1 MKLLPTY
8 AKLNFKINF
17 HSQWF
22 THLLTLGL
30 TLFVASCTSTQAGSI
45 HAGNS
50 TYGAAKSAI
59 GKKKIQAAGD
69 QAKLIHPDSKGFA
82 FLRDDMDR
90 ASLRKVLK
98 NQFDVMQ
105 EADLTQ
111 KVYLGQWTLTL
122 GQLRKNLQAFM
133 DLIDENLPPR
143 EFSNRVQEEYVLHK
157 AGKGKKKQ
165 FVITGYYT
173 PVIEASMVQTE
184 EYQYPLYRMPS
195 DESNFRLVSQSHE
208 SAPATKPKTWKRY
221 TREQID
227 RDGVLKGKGLEIAWL
242 KDDLDRFFL
251 HIQGSGTLKFRDGT
265 TQGVQYISANSYTY
279 KGIGKLMV
287 RDGAIKLSQG
297 SMQGIKHYLRNNP
310 HDIPKYFFQNKRY
323 IYFNFSDLD
332 PLGSGGGEL
341 VAGRSIATDKSYYP
355 AGALAFLKFRK
366 PVLDSEGR
374 IKRWIPT
381 SRFVADQDTGNAIR
395 GPGRADL
402 YFGKGHLSGA
412 QAGHFKERGEIYY
425 LMKKDLLTSIR

>member
-1 MKLLPTY
+1 MKSHFS
-8 AKLNFKINF
+8 KSNFKINF

-22 THLLTLGL
+22 THLFTLSL
-30 TLFVASCTSTQAGSI
+30 TLFVAACTSTQAGSI
-45 HAGNS
+45 DLGNS
-50 TYGAAKSAI
+50 SFGTMASAT
-59 GKKKIQAAGD
+59 GKKKIQSAGD
-69 QAKLIHPDSKGFA
+69 QAKLIQPESKQFA
-82 FLRDDMDR
+82 FLQDDMDR

-98 NQFDVMQ
+98 NQVDVMQ

-111 KVYLGQWTLTL
+111 KVYLGQWSLTL
-122 GQLRKNLQAFM
+122 DHLRKNLQAFM
-133 DLIDENLPPR
+133 ALIDENLPPR
-143 EFSNRVQEEYVLHK
+143 EFSNRVQEEYVFHK

-173 PVIEASMVQTE
+173 PMINASMVQTD

-195 DESNFRLVSQSHE
+195 DKSNFRVESQSDDPT
-208 SAPATKPKTWKRY
+208 SATSKPISWKRF
-221 TREQID
+221 TRGQID
-227 RDGVLKGKGLEIAWL
+227 RDGVLKGKGLEIAWIR
-242 KDDLDRFFL
+242 DDLDRFFL

-265 TQGVQYISANSYTY
+265 TQVVQYIAANGYTY
-279 KGIGKLMV
+279 KGIGKLMIN
-287 RDGAIKLSQG
+287 DGAIKLSQG

-323 IYFNFSDLD
+323 IFFRFSDLD

-341 VAGRSIATDKSYYP
+341 VAGRSIATDKLYYP

-366 PVLDSEGR
+366 PILDSEGR
-374 IKRWIPT
+374 IKRWVPT

>member
-1 MKLLPTY
+1 MKSQSS
-8 AKLNFKINF
+8 KSNFKITFRN
-17 HSQWF
+17 QWF

-30 TLFVASCTSTQAGSI
+30 TLFVAACTSTQAGSI
-45 HAGNS
+45 DLGNS
-50 TYGAAKSAI
+50 SFGAMASAN
-59 GKKKIQAAGD
+59 GKKKIQPAGE
-69 QAKLIHPDSKGFA
+69 QAKLVQPESKQFA
-82 FLRDDMDR
+82 FLHDDMDR

-98 NQFDVMQ
+98 NQLAVMQ
-105 EADLTQ
+105 EANLTQ

-122 GQLRKNLQAFM
+122 GHLRKNLQAFLA
-133 DLIDENLPPR
+133 LIDENLPPR
-143 EFSNRVQEEYVLHK
+143 EFSNRVQEEYMFHK

-173 PVIEASMVQTE
+173 PMIDASMVQTD

-195 DESNFRLVSQSHE
+195 DKSNFRVESQSDDST
-208 SAPATKPKTWKRY
+208 SATSKPISWKRF
-221 TREQID
+221 TRKQID
-227 RDGVLKGKGLEIAWL
+227 RDGVLKGKGLEIAWVR
-242 KDDLDRFFL
+242 DDLDRFFL

-265 TQGVQYISANSYTY
+265 TQVVQYIAANGYSY

-287 RDGAIKLSQG
+287 KDGAIKLSQG

-323 IYFNFSDLD
+323 IFFKFSDLE

-341 VAGRSIATDKSYYP
+341 VAGRSIATDKLYYP

-366 PVLDSEGR
+366 PILDSEGK
-374 IKRWIPT
+374 IKRWVPT